1 MRTFRRLRIGQQ
13 NAFGNSTTPDKS
25 KSKSSILEM
34 IKLNPGNLYSLSPS
48 SEVDYEHSWEGSPD
62 FPGKIFMSKRKREVF
77 RRQFLGAPAPFSRR
91 RPLRPLSRRRWLARR
106 EFSDQLELRL
116 ISVQARGV

>member
-1 MRTFRRLRIGQQ
+1 MRTFRRLRIGQR

-48 SEVDYEHSWEGSPD
+48 SEVDYEHSWGGSPD

-77 RRQFLGAPAPFSRR
+77 RRQFLGGAGAVF
-91 RPLRPLSRRRWLARR
+91 
-106 EFSDQLELRL
+106 
-116 ISVQARGV
+116 VQAAASPALQAALAGAPGI